1 MVLGGKN
8 EIWKYFL
15 DSHRMWWIGISCLIF
30 AFFISVI
37 GLLWVLLHVC
47 LDYKL
52 FNEQIFYILVIPP
65 FFVSMM
71 ILMINGCMKKK
82 WF

>member
-1 MVLGGKN
+1 
-8 EIWKYFL
+8 
-15 DSHRMWWIGISCLIF
+15 MWWIGVSCLIF

-37 GLLWVLLHVC
+37 GLLWILLHIY
-47 LDYKL
+47 LDCAL